1 MPLWKKLWL
10 LFAVIWLVVS
20 ALNAGT
26 ILAFSEQQ
34 EKAFRPI
41 VIGLGVPVLAYL
53 LAWLWDRRRLRGG
66 GERDDQ
72 LLYLARVGVEA
83 PEAFCDLVGGD
94 RSLVVRL
101 AEGFFI

>member
-34 EKAFRPI
+34 EKAVRPI
-41 VIGLGVPVLAYL
+41 VVGLAVPALAYL
-53 LAWLWDRRRLRGG
+53 LAWLWDRRRRRRGQG
-66 GERDDQ
+66 DDQ
-72 LLYLARVGVEA
+72 LL
-83 PEAFCDLVGGD
+83 
-94 RSLVVRL
+94 
-101 AEGFFI
+101 

>member
-34 EKAFRPI
+34 EKAVRPI
-41 VIGLGVPVLAYL
+41 AVGLAVPALAYL
-53 LAWLWDRRRLRGG
+53 LAWLWDRRRRRRGQG
-66 GERDDQ
+66 DDQ
-72 LLYLARVGVEA
+72 LL
-83 PEAFCDLVGGD
+83 
-94 RSLVVRL
+94 
-101 AEGFFI
+101 